1 MFRGANAINLD
12 TKGRLTIPTR
22 YRQAL
27 MDDCQG
33 QLVCTVDNRQPCLLL
48 YPLPEWD
55 IIEEKISKFSTMNPD
70 ERRIQRLLIG
80 YANEIDMDKSGR
92 LLIAPT
98 LRQYAKLDKEIMLVG
113 QRNRFEIW
121 SEENWNAQIEVDLQ
135 IENAGQY
142 EQTERLQDF
151 SL

>member
-12 TKGRLTIPTR
+12 TKGRLTVPTR
-22 YRQAL
+22 YRQSL

-33 QLVCTVDNRQPCLLL
+33 QLVCTVDNRQSCLLL

-55 IIEEKISKFSTMNPD
+55 IIEEKLSKFSTMNPD

-80 YANEIDMDKSGR
+80 YATDVEMDKSGR
-92 LLIAPT
+92 VLVAPT
-98 LRQYAKLDKEIMLVG
+98 LRQYANLDKEIMLVG
-113 QRNRFEIW
+113 QRNRIEIW
-121 SEENWNAQIEVDLQ
+121 SQSTWFAQVAEDLKIEQTGD
-135 IENAGQY
+135 Y
-142 EQTERLQDF
+142 EQSERLQDF

>member
-12 TKGRLTIPTR
+12 TKGRLTVPTR
-22 YRQAL
+22 YRQSL

-33 QLVCTVDNRQPCLLL
+33 QLVCTVDNRQSCLLL
-48 YPLPEWD
+48 YPFPEWD

-80 YANEIDMDKSGR
+80 YATDVDMDKSGR
-92 LLIAPT
+92 VLIAPT
-98 LRQYAKLDKEIMLVG
+98 LRQYANLDKEIMLVG
-113 QRNRFEIW
+113 QRNRIEIW
-121 SEENWNAQIEVDLQ
+121 SQSTWFAQVEEDLIIEKSGD
-135 IENAGQY
+135 Y

>member
-22 YRQAL
+22 YRQTL

-92 LLIAPT
+92 VLIAPT
-98 LRQYAKLDKEIMLVG
+98 LRQYAKLDKELMLVG

-121 SEENWNAQIEVDLQ
+121 SQENWNAQIEVDLQ

>member
-12 TKGRLTIPTR
+12 PKGRLTIPTR

-33 QLVCTVDNRQPCLLL
+33 QLVCTVDNRQTCLLL

-80 YANEIDMDKSGR
+80 YANEVDMDKSGR
-92 LLIAPT
+92 VLVAPT
-98 LRQYAKLDKEIMLVG
+98 LRQFADLDKEIMLVG
-113 QRNRFEIW
+113 QRNRIEIW
-121 SEENWNAQIEVDLQ
+121 SQKTWSAQIAEDR
-135 IENAGQY
+135 EAEKAGQY
-142 EQTERLQDF
+142 EATERLQDF

>member
-12 TKGRLTIPTR
+12 TKGRLTVPTR

-33 QLVCTVDNRQPCLLL
+33 QLVCTVDNRQSCLLL

-80 YANEIDMDKSGR
+80 YANDAIMDKSGR
-92 LLIAPT
+92 VLIAPT
-98 LRQYAKLDKEIMLVG
+98 LRQYANLDKEIMLVG
-113 QRNRFEIW
+113 QRNRIEIW
-121 SEENWNAQIEVDLQ
+121 SQDTWFAQVEEDLKV
-135 IENAGQY
+135 EKMGAY

>member
-12 TKGRLTIPTR
+12 TKGRLTVPTK
-22 YRQAL
+22 YRQSL

-80 YANEIDMDKSGR
+80 YANDAVMDKSGR
-92 LLIAPT
+92 VLVAPT
-98 LRQYAKLDKEIMLVG
+98 LRQYANLDKEIMIVG

-121 SEENWNAQIEVDLQ
+121 SQDTWFAQVEEDLQ
-135 IENAGQY
+135 IEKTGNY

>member
-12 TKGRLTIPTR
+12 TKGRLTVPTR

-33 QLVCTVDNRQPCLLL
+33 QLVCTVDNRQSCLLL

-80 YANEIDMDKSGR
+80 YATDVVMDKNGR
-92 LLIAPT
+92 VLVAPI
-98 LRQYAKLDKEIMLVG
+98 LRKYANLDKEIMMVG
-113 QRNRFEIW
+113 QRNRIEIW
-121 SEENWNAQIEVDLQ
+121 SQDTWFAQVEQDLLIEQSGD
-135 IENAGQY
+135 Y
-142 EQTERLQDF
+142 EQTEKLQDF

>member
-12 TKGRLTIPTR
+12 PKGRLTIPTR
-22 YRQAL
+22 YRQSL

-33 QLVCTVDNRQPCLLL
+33 QLVCTVDNRQSCLLL

-80 YANEIDMDKSGR
+80 YANEVDMDKSGR
-92 LLIAPT
+92 VLIAPT
-98 LRQYAKLDKEIMLVG
+98 LRQFANLDKEIMLVG
-113 QRNRFEIW
+113 QRNRIEIW
-121 SEENWNAQIEVDLQ
+121 SQKTWYAQVEEDREIEK
-135 IENAGQY
+135 AAQY
-142 EQTERLQDF
+142 EPTERLQDF

>member
-22 YRQAL
+22 YRQSL

-48 YPLPEWD
+48 YPLPEWED
-55 IIEEKISKFSTMNPD
+55 IELKLSKFSTMNPD

-80 YANEIDMDKSGR
+80 YASEIDMDKAGR

-98 LRQYAKLDKEIMLVG
+98 LRQYAGLEKEIMLVG

-121 SEENWNAQIEVDLQ
+121 CQNAWHAQVEEDLSV
-135 IENAGQY
+135 EKAGQY

>member
-12 TKGRLTIPTR
+12 PKGRLTIPMR
-22 YRQAL
+22 YRQSL

-33 QLVCTVDNRQPCLLL
+33 QLVCTVDNRQSCLLL

-55 IIEEKISKFSTMNPD
+55 IIEEKISKFNSMNPD

-80 YANEIDMDKSGR
+80 HANEVDMDKSGR
-92 LLIAPT
+92 VLVAPT
-98 LRQYAKLDKEIMLVG
+98 LRQYASLDKEIMLVG
-113 QRNRFEIW
+113 QRNRIEIW
-121 SEENWNAQIEVDLQ
+121 SQETWYAQVEADRKIER
-135 IENAGQY
+135 AGEY
-142 EQTERLQDF
+142 ETTERLQDF

>member
-1 MFRGANAINLD
+1 
-12 TKGRLTIPTR
+12 
-22 YRQAL
+22 

-33 QLVCTVDNRQPCLLL
+33 QLVCTVDNRQSCLLL

-80 YANEIDMDKSGR
+80 YATDVDMDKSGR
-92 LLIAPT
+92 VLIAST
-98 LRQYAKLDKEIMLVG
+98 LRQYANLDKEIMLVG
-113 QRNRFEIW
+113 QRNRIEIW
-121 SEENWNAQIEVDLQ
+121 SQDTWFAQVEEDLKIEK
-135 IENAGQY
+135 AGDY

>member
-80 YANEIDMDKSGR
+80 YANEVDMDKSGR
-92 LLIAPT
+92 LLVAPT
-98 LRQYAKLDKEIMLVG
+98 LRQYANLDKAVMLVG

-121 SEENWNAQIEVDLQ
+121 SQESWNTQIEEDLQ

>member
-1 MFRGANAINLD
+1 
-12 TKGRLTIPTR
+12 LTVPTR
-22 YRQAL
+22 YRQSL

-33 QLVCTVDNRQPCLLL
+33 QLVCTVDNRQSCLLL

-80 YANEIDMDKSGR
+80 YATDVEMDKSGR
-92 LLIAPT
+92 VLIAPT
-98 LRQYAKLDKEIMLVG
+98 LRQYANLEKEIMLVG
-113 QRNRFEIW
+113 QRNRIEIW
-121 SEENWNAQIEVDLQ
+121 SQDAWFDQVEEDLKIEKTGD
-135 IENAGQY
+135 Y

>member
-12 TKGRLTIPTR
+12 TKGRLTVPTR

-33 QLVCTVDNRQPCLLL
+33 QLVCTVDNRQSCLLL

-80 YANEIDMDKSGR
+80 YATDVVMDKNGR
-92 LLIAPT
+92 VLVAPV
-98 LRQYAKLDKEIMLVG
+98 LRKYANLDKEIMMVG
-113 QRNRFEIW
+113 QRNRIEIW
-121 SEENWNAQIEVDLQ
+121 SQDTWFAQVEQDLLIEKSGD
-135 IENAGQY
+135 Y
-142 EQTERLQDF
+142 EQTEKLQDF

>member
-80 YANEIDMDKSGR
+80 YANEVDMDKNGR
-92 LLIAPT
+92 LLVAPT
-98 LRQYAKLDKEIMLVG
+98 LRQYANLDKAVMLVG

-121 SEENWNAQIEVDLQ
+121 SQESWNTQIEEDLQ

>member
-22 YRQAL
+22 YRQSL

-33 QLVCTVDNRQPCLLL
+33 QMVCTVDNRQACLLL

-55 IIEEKISKFSTMNPD
+55 IIEEKLSKFSTMNKD
-70 ERRIQRLLIG
+70 ERRIQRMLIG

-98 LRQYAKLDKEIMLVG
+98 LRTYAQLEKEILLVG

-121 SEENWNAQIEVDLQ
+121 SQETWNKQIEEDLA
-135 IENAGQY
+135 IENAGDY
-142 EQTERLQDF
+142 EQTERLLDF

>member
-12 TKGRLTIPTR
+12 PKGRLTIPTR

-33 QLVCTVDNRQPCLLL
+33 QLVCTVDNRQTCLLL

-80 YANEIDMDKSGR
+80 YANEVDMDKSGR
-92 LLIAPT
+92 VLVAPT
-98 LRQYAKLDKEIMLVG
+98 LRQFADLDKEIMLVG
-113 QRNRFEIW
+113 QRNRIEIW
-121 SEENWNAQIEVDLQ
+121 SQKTWYAQIAEDRAA
-135 IENAGQY
+135 EKAGQY
-142 EQTERLQDF
+142 EATERLQDF

>member
-12 TKGRLTIPTR
+12 TKGRLTVPTR
-22 YRQAL
+22 YRQSL

-33 QLVCTVDNRQPCLLL
+33 QLVCTVDNRQSCLLL
-48 YPLPEWD
+48 YPLHEWD
-55 IIEEKISKFSTMNPD
+55 IIEEKISKFSTMNID

-80 YANEIDMDKSGR
+80 YATEVEMDKSGR
-92 LLIAPT
+92 VLIAPT
-98 LRQYAKLDKEIMLVG
+98 LRQYANLDKEIMLVG
-113 QRNRFEIW
+113 QRNRIEIW
-121 SEENWNAQIEVDLQ
+121 SQDTWFAQVDEDLKIEK
-135 IENAGQY
+135 AGDY

>member
-12 TKGRLTIPTR
+12 TKGRLTVPTR
-22 YRQAL
+22 YRQSL

-33 QLVCTVDNRQPCLLL
+33 QLVCTVDNRQSCLLL

-80 YANEIDMDKSGR
+80 YATDVDMDKSGR
-92 LLIAPT
+92 VLIAST
-98 LRQYAKLDKEIMLVG
+98 LRQYANLDKEIMLVG
-113 QRNRFEIW
+113 QRNRIEIW
-121 SEENWNAQIEVDLQ
+121 SQDTWFAQVEEDLKIEK
-135 IENAGQY
+135 AGDY

>member
-12 TKGRLTIPTR
+12 PKGRLTIPTR
-22 YRQAL
+22 YRQSL

-33 QLVCTVDNRQPCLLL
+33 QLVCTVDNRQSCLLL

-55 IIEEKISKFSTMNPD
+55 IIEEKISKFSTMNLD

-80 YANEIDMDKSGR
+80 YANEVVMDKSGR
-92 LLIAPT
+92 VNVHPT
-98 LRQYAKLDKEIMLVG
+98 LREFADLDKEIMLVG
-113 QRNRFEIW
+113 QRNRIEIW
-121 SEENWNAQIEVDLQ
+121 SQKTWYAQIEEDR
-135 IENAGQY
+135 EAEKAAEY
-142 EQTERLQDF
+142 EPTEKLQDF

>member
-1 MFRGANAINLD
+1 MFRGANAISLD
-12 TKGRLTIPTR
+12 TKGRLTVPTR
-22 YRQAL
+22 YRQSL

-33 QLVCTVDNRQPCLLL
+33 QLVCTVDNRQSCLLL

-80 YANEIDMDKSGR
+80 YANDSVMDKSGR
-92 LLIAPT
+92 VLIAPT
-98 LRQYAKLDKEIMLVG
+98 LRQYANLEKEIMIVG

-121 SEENWNAQIEVDLQ
+121 SQDTWFAQVEEDLKIEK
-135 IENAGQY
+135 AGDY